1 MSPKDLSQLSPL
13 QRRSFL
19 KGALLGGAS
28 LALPS
33 FLSACG
39 GSSASSYPLIVD
51 PDTPWWL
58 QNNFAPVFEEV
69 EAFDLPVRGAIPPE
83 LSGYYTRNGSNPQNN
98 DSPHW
103 FLGDG
108 MIHAVHLEGGRARS
122 YRNRYVQTELYKRGV
137 SFGNSISSGL
147 APGGGNGTSNVS
159 TFYQGGKLIS
169 SGEIGAGFEIDPAT
183 LETLGLQTWGD
194 RITNSLTAH
203 PKVDPETGNLHC
215 FGYWFSPPYLTYYEI
230 DPDGNVIHETP
241 IVTESPS
248 MVHSFAITD
257 REAVFWEC
265 PVLFNLGN
273 AVEGPMDAFQWT
285 PEYGARIGI
294 LPFGRPGSE
303 IRWVEIPPCY
313 VFHEINAFR
322 RGDEVVI
329 DVHRLAAVFHNTD
342 LAEGEDKLIRWIV
355 DTSGEELAF
364 RDEELG
370 DEGWD
375 LAAHDRRYTGR
386 PYQHSWNLEFRDH
399 PDSVDIGGIAYL
411 NPETGERRLWNP
423 EPGRSA
429 AEPFF
434 APTGAGEGNG
444 YVMAYVYDAR
454 TDSSTL
460 AIFEALNVQRGPI
473 AEIEL
478 PQRVPYGFHGHWVAA

>member
-1 MSPKDLSQLSPL
+1 M
-13 QRRSFL
+13 
-19 KGALLGGAS
+19 
-28 LALPS
+28 PS
-33 FLSACG
+33 IFSACG
-39 GSSASSYPLIVD
+39 GSSEQSYPLVVD
-51 PDTPWWL
+51 PGTPWWL

-83 LSGYYTRNGSNPQNN
+83 LSGFYTRNGSNPQNS

-122 YRNRYVQTELYKRGV
+122 YRNRYVQTGLYLQGA
-137 SFGNSISSGL
+137 SFGSTISNGSG
-147 APGGGNGTSNVS
+147 PGGANGTSNVS

-169 SGEIGAGFEIDPAT
+169 SGEIGSAFEIEPAT
-183 LETLGLQTWGD
+183 LETIGVQTWGG

-203 PKVDPETGNLHC
+203 PKVDPETGHLHC
-215 FGYWFSPPYLTYYEI
+215 FGYWFAPPYLTYYEI
-230 DPDGNVIHETP
+230 DRAGNVIHETP
-241 IVTESPS
+241 IEMAAPS
-248 MVHSFAITD
+248 MIHSFAITD
-257 REAVFWEC
+257 REAVFWEG
-265 PVLFNLGN
+265 PVLFDIRG
-273 AVEGPMDAFQWT
+273 AIDSPIDAFRWT

-313 VFHEINAFR
+313 VFHETNAFR
-322 RGDEVVI
+322 RGDEIVI

-342 LAEGEDKLIRWIV
+342 LAEGEDRLIRWIV
-355 DTSGEELAF
+355 DTSSDELGYRAEEI
-364 RDEELG
+364 G

-386 PYQHSWNLEFRDH
+386 PYQHSWHLEFRDH
-399 PDSVDIGGIAYL
+399 PDSVDIGGLAYL
-411 NPETGERRLWNP
+411 NPNSGERQLWTP
-423 EPGRSA
+423 EAGRSA

-434 APTGAGEGNG
+434 VPAGPGEGDG
-444 YVMAYVYDAR
+444 YVMCYVYDVR
-454 TDSSTL
+454 SDSSTL
-460 AIFEALNVQRGPI
+460 AIFEAMDIARGPV

-478 PQRVPYGFHGHWVAA
+478 PQRVPYGFHGVWVSA